1 MGRKNRK
8 AVGLALAVLLIAL
21 SCACRYSLVSFQS
34 LEEGVAYYQ
43 RGAEI
48 ERVIEGDDT
57 ILVAYKFLG
66 GHGFIVFSEI
76 TDSVFRKVERWPR
89 SAKITQDC
97 SIYIYEFSF
106 SDDKYIRIEL
116 VNRDSKYSALEIS
129 NDYDW
134 QFERLGMREPMILVS
149 AAGCSAEPGKY
160 AITINGDIVKFELGV
175 S

>member
-1 MGRKNRK
+1 MYSETIGESKRGKAGESGGTRAKPTDKILGGRNMGRRNRK

-66 GHGFIVFSEI
+66 GHGFIVFL
-76 TDSVFRKVERWPR
+76 K
-89 SAKITQDC
+89 
-97 SIYIYEFSF
+97 
-106 SDDKYIRIEL
+106 
-116 VNRDSKYSALEIS
+116 
-129 NDYDW
+129 
-134 QFERLGMREPMILVS
+134 
-149 AAGCSAEPGKY
+149 
-160 AITINGDIVKFELGV
+160 
-175 S
+175 

>member
-1 MGRKNRK
+1 MKK
-8 AVGLALAVLLIAL
+8 IICKVICLLLIIEISCL
-21 SCACRYSLVSFQS
+21 SCACHYSLISFRS

-48 ERVIEGDDT
+48 EKVIEGDDT

-76 TDSVFRKVERWPR
+76 TDSVFRKVERWPQ

-134 QFERLGMREPMILVS
+134 QFERLEMREPLILIS
-149 AAGCSAEPGKY
+149 TTGFSAEPGKY
-160 AITINGDIVKFELGV
+160 SITINGDIVKFEL